1 MTWNPLRRFRRRRS
15 AKRPLRV
22 IEQEIVDENLPWVA
36 SMPGEDR
43 ERFFAQLKM
52 FVDEKRFE
60 GVGIA
65 ITDTIRVVIAACAA
79 RLSRNIGFSIYDDI
93 GSVVVYP
100 DAFVVPRAERGPSG
114 FDAGADPVVAL
125 GVHHAFGTI
134 VLSWASVQS
143 GLKNPNDG
151 HDTALH
157 EFAHAI
163 DAADGAHDG
172 TPPMQISSTREWAR
186 VFSRHFRAL
195 QQRPTQG
202 IVRAYGA
209 TNEAEF
215 FAVAT
220 EAFFE
225 KPRAMM
231 RKAPEIYELLR
242 DYYRVDPARER

>member
-1 MTWNPLRRFRRRRS
+1 
-15 AKRPLRV
+15 
-22 IEQEIVDENLPWVA
+22 
-36 SMPGEDR
+36 MPDDDR
-43 ERFFAQLKM
+43 ARFFAHMKTFL
-52 FVDEKRFE
+52 DEKRFE
-60 GVGIA
+60 GVN
-65 ITDTIRVVIAACAA
+65 ITLTDEMKIVIAACAA
-79 RLSRNIGFSIYDDI
+79 RLSRNIGFTIYDDV

-100 DAFVVPRAERGPSG
+100 GAFVVPRGGSGPSG
-114 FDAGADPVVAL
+114 YDAGGDSMVAL

-143 GLKNPNDG
+143 GLKNPSDG

-172 TPPMQISSTREWAR
+172 TPPMPHTSTREWAR
-186 VFSRHFRAL
+186 VFSQHFRAL
-195 QQRPTQG
+195 QKRPTQG
-202 IVRAYGA
+202 FMRAYGA

-231 RKAPEIYELLR
+231 RKAPEVYASLR
-242 DYYRVDPARER
+242 DYYRVDPARDR